1 MARQIFY
8 YNTIKNLIVAF
19 ASIFDNVRYYD
30 DFDTEIKV
38 PLHYAPR
45 EKFISYYTEDADFRS
60 AGIEYMLPRMA
71 FEISSLNFAAERFVN
86 PLSKIH
92 DHRNDETKYMFSRL
106 PYNIDFTLYIATK
119 KFEDSLKIVEQ
130 ILPFF
135 TPELNVTIN
144 DKDDFDLKTDVP
156 IVLNSAGF
164 DIDYEGS
171 YSDKRSM
178 MWTLTFTAKA
188 WLYGDTKQSAVIK
201 ETINNLTQ
209 KDFNIIFETLTSEII
224 PREARKFDP
233 HTILDSISINPGDG
247 SINPGDRPIITE
259 S

>member
-1 MARQIFY
+1 MVNQIFY

-19 ASIFDNVRYYD
+19 ASIFNDVKYYD
-30 DFDTEIKV
+30 DFDTIIKV
-38 PLHYAPR
+38 PLHYAPK
-45 EKFISYYTEDADFRS
+45 EKFISYFLEDTDFRQS
-60 AGIEYMLPRMA
+60 EIEYILPRMA
-71 FEISSLNFAAERFVN
+71 FEISSLNFASERFVN
-86 PLSKIH
+86 PLNKIH
-92 DHRNDETKYMFSRL
+92 EHRNDETKYVFSRL

-144 DKDDFDLKTDVP
+144 DKDDFDLKTDIP
-156 IVLNSAGF
+156 IILNSAGF

-171 YSDKRSM
+171 YADKRII

-201 ETINNLTQ
+201 ETISHLTQ
-209 KDFNIIFETLTSEII
+209 KDFDIRFETLTSEII
-224 PREARKFDP
+224 PREARKYDP
-233 HTILDSISINPGDG
+233 HIIKDSISINPGDG
-247 SINPGDRPIITE
+247 PMILPPNPLGT
-259 S
+259 

>member
-1 MARQIFY
+1 MVNQIFY

-19 ASIFDNVRYYD
+19 ASIFDNVRYFD
-30 DFDTEIKV
+30 DFETEIKV

-45 EKFISYYTEDADFRS
+45 EKFISYYTEDSDFRS

-71 FEISSLNFAAERFVN
+71 FEITSLNFAAERFVN
-86 PLSKIH
+86 PLNKIH
-92 DHRNDETKYMFSRL
+92 DYRNDETKYMFSRL
-106 PYNIDFTLYIATK
+106 PYNLDFSLYIATK

-164 DIDYEGS
+164 EIDYEGS
-171 YSDKRSM
+171 YSDKRSI
-178 MWTLTFTAKA
+178 MWTLTFTVKA

-201 ETINNLTQ
+201 ETISNLTQ
-209 KDFNIIFETLTSEII
+209 KEFDLKFEILTSEII
-224 PREARKFDP
+224 PRTAKKYEAHIIK
-233 HTILDSISINPGDG
+233 DSISINPGDG
-247 SINPGDRPIITE
+247 PMMPSPEPLG

>member
-1 MARQIFY
+1 MVKNIFY

-19 ASIFDNVRYYD
+19 ASIFDDVKYYD
-30 DFDTEIKV
+30 DFDNVIKV
-38 PLHYAPR
+38 PLHYAPK
-45 EKFISYYTEDADFRS
+45 EKFISYFLEDTDFRQS
-60 AGIEYMLPRMA
+60 EIEFVLPRMA

-86 PLSKIH
+86 PLNKIH

-106 PYNIDFTLYIATK
+106 PYNFDFTLYIATK

-164 DIDYEGS
+164 DIDYEGD
-171 YSDKRSM
+171 YANKRTI
-178 MWTLTFTAKA
+178 MWTLTFTVKA
-188 WLYGDTKQSAVIK
+188 WLYGDTKQAAVVK
-201 ETINNLTQ
+201 ETISNLTQ
-209 KDFNIIFETLTSEII
+209 KDFNIKFETLTSEII

-233 HTILDSISINPGDG
+233 HVVKDTIEIFSPEGLIDLPPEPYG
-247 SINPGDRPIITE
+247 S
-259 S
+259 